1 MADDHRPPPTDPG
14 GDPFGE
20 RPGAASPRGGQP
32 PPARGAH
39 LPPGG
44 AQPPPARG
52 AGRPGPPPE
61 PAGDAG
67 AWPRDYDL
75 AWTLGWGE
83 QPPPAGGAPPGRRPR
98 RRRRRLTAGAFS
110 VIVSLAALALG
121 LVAVLQP
128 SSADGEGQAVRYV
141 QVRPPEIVGPA
152 PDPGAP
158 PAPPPVAMLPAQP
171 PVPLASGPPPEPGA
185 QPAPEPPAPAAPPAA
200 PAAPPP
206 PAAPAAPLPAPAPLP
221 QEPVVAAAG
230 RVEPSVV
237 LLRTSQGQGSG
248 IIYDAG
254 GLILTAAHVVESAEP
269 LSNLFGADAEGA
281 PGAPRGEDLDIP
293 PSDGLDAL
301 EIPGLDGED
310 GEAVPDVIVHL
321 ASGVRTGGKVLAANR
336 ELDVAVVQIDPGL
349 DLAVAEIGPLSTVQ
363 VGQTAVAV
371 GSPFGMENVVTVGVV
386 SAVNRVLGG
395 AEMPPLGMIQTDAP
409 INFGNSGGALAD
421 LQGRVIGMNV
431 AIQSTVG
438 GGNIGVGFA
447 TPIEV
452 AIWIAEELRAGREVR
467 FGFLGITGYTPDL
480 GDPGA
485 IVASVTPGGPAEAA
499 GMEVN
504 DRIVSFDGQAVGSMD
519 ELAVAVRLRAPG
531 TEVVVEVIRDDLLI
545 RLFVPL
551 GDRGESLDMGAG
563 EDPED
568 PTEP

>member
-1 MADDHRPPPTDPG
+1 MADDHRSPPTDPG

-20 RPGAASPRGGQP
+20 RPGTPRPPGGQP
-32 PPARGAH
+32 PPAG
-39 LPPGG
+39 GG
-44 AQPPPARG
+44 AG
-52 AGRPGPPPE
+52 PGPSPE

-67 AWPRDYDL
+67 SWPRDYDL

-83 QPPPAGGAPPGRRPR
+83 QPPPAGGLPPGRRPR
-98 RRRRRLTAGAFS
+98 RRRRRLTPGAFS

-121 LVAVLQP
+121 LVAVLQT
-128 SSADGEGQAVRYV
+128 SSPDGEGEAVRYV

-152 PDPGAP
+152 PEPGA
-158 PAPPPVAMLPAQP
+158 APPPPPPVVTLPAQP
-171 PVPLASGPPPEPGA
+171 PVPLAVAPPSEPGA
-185 QPAPEPPAPAAPPAA
+185 QPAPPLAAPAAPPVAPAAPAPPAA
-200 PAAPPP
+200 PAAP
-206 PAAPAAPLPAPAPLP
+206 APPAPAPLP

-281 PGAPRGEDLDIP
+281 PGVPRGEDLDIA

-301 EIPGLDGED
+301 DIPGLGGED
-310 GEAVPDVIVHL
+310 GEAVPDVIVQL
-321 ASGVRTGGKVLAANR
+321 ANGVRTGGKVLAANR
-336 ELDVAVVQIDPGL
+336 ELDVAVVQVDPAL
-349 DLAVAEIGPLSTVQ
+349 DLAVADIGSLSTVQ

-395 AEMPPLGMIQTDAP
+395 PEMPPLGMIQTDAP

-499 GMEVN
+499 GMQVN
-504 DRIVSFDGQAVGSMD
+504 DRVVSFDGQAVGSMD

-531 TEVVVEVIRDDLLI
+531 TEVVVEVVRDDLLI

-563 EDPED
+563 ENPED
-568 PTEP
+568 PAEP